1 MVVAAT
7 TKNLRHFARTP
18 ARAVAIGRPT
28 HRRAVRRARSTTRA
42 IARDRRAPHD
52 RPTAPSDTGAREHT
66 THTSVIVSGAM
77 AVVPGAYVPV
87 DGDGRCIIARNG
99 TPHISASAAARAV
112 ELVLAGAAPHDG
124 ASASDGAAPP
134 SARARAL
141 ASKTWR
147 RRDAPR
153 CATPEAFVM
162 DVSRREVERERACVV
177 GERVV
182 RVSVV
187 CQEGCYPHKEYHV
200 NQDCYVVAERRE
212 LAYADRGGGVHAC
225 GETSHGRGVCGEL
238 LLGVFDGHGKRGEDC
253 AQIASGYF
261 TGTLIGETS
270 EMEALDAS
278 YARAF
283 EKVNEEVCEIMGE
296 DASFSGSTA
305 ITALFDADG
314 TVRVGNVGDSRCV
327 VGIRVANDELPL
339 NRHTKTWNVLD
350 LTHDQTCFRAD
361 ERARMKA
368 QAESPMMFAT
378 IGMVLGETPS
388 HEEFGDGEPGSDD
401 EYCDD
406 PPRVFMSGY
415 RFPGCAFT
423 RSIGD
428 TVGKALGVSATP
440 EMSTHDLNASPAT
453 QCVVIA
459 SDGVFEFMS
468 SGETMAIAERHY
480 LEGGEGASE
489 RAAEEIV
496 QAAYARW
503 QEQDERADDVTA
515 IVAFI
520 YPSDEVT
527 IHPSNDVVAMIQLND
542 VSKIMGAMTV
552 S

>member
-1 MVVAAT
+1 
-7 TKNLRHFARTP
+7 
-18 ARAVAIGRPT
+18 
-28 HRRAVRRARSTTRA
+28 
-42 IARDRRAPHD
+42 
-52 RPTAPSDTGAREHT
+52 
-66 THTSVIVSGAM
+66 M
-77 AVVPGAYVPV
+77 AVVPGTYVPM
-87 DGDGRCIIARNG
+87 DGDGRCALSRAA
-99 TPHISASAAARAV
+99 TPQIVASPATLAAV
-112 ELVLAGAAPHDG
+112 GVGVGVGGAANHHRRHHHDAERG
-124 ASASDGAAPP
+124 AVATRTTSKV
-134 SARARAL
+134 
-141 ASKTWR
+141 SKTWR
-147 RRDAPR
+147 RRELPRDAKPR
-153 CATPEAFVM
+153 AFVM
-162 DVSRREVERERACVV
+162 DVSRREVERERVCVV
-177 GERVV
+177 GEHVARVA
-182 RVSVV
+182 VV
-187 CQEGCYPHKEYHV
+187 CQEGCYPHKDNHV
-200 NQDCYVVAERRE
+200 NQDCYVVVERRGLGYRDDDDE
-212 LAYADRGGGVHAC
+212 ADDVDDVASDGASASHAN
-225 GETSHGRGVCGEL
+225 GVCGEL

-261 TGTLIGETS
+261 AGTLVEETRAN
-270 EMEALDAS
+270 ETLDAS

-283 EKVNEEVCEIMGE
+283 EKVNADVCKIMGE

-305 ITALFDADG
+305 ITALFDANG
-314 TVRVGNVGDSRCV
+314 CVRVGNVGDSRCV
-327 VGIRVANDELPL
+327 VGIQVMGDDLPT

-368 QAESPMMFAT
+368 EAESPMMFAT

-388 HEEFGDGEPGSDD
+388 HEDFGDGEPGSDD

-428 TVGKALGVSATP
+428 TVGKAVGVSATP
-440 EMSTHDLNASPAT
+440 EMSKHDLNASPAT
-453 QCVVIA
+453 QCIVIA

-520 YPSDEVT
+520 YPTD
-527 IHPSNDVVAMIQLND
+527 NVVATIQLND
-542 VSKIMGAMTV
+542 VSKVMGALTV